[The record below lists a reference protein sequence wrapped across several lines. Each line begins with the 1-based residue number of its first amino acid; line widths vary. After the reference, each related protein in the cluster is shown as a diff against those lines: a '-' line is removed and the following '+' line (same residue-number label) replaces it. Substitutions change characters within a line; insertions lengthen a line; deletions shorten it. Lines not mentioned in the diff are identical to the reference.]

1 VADRLGGHDRVVWAT
16 DGKLTT
22 VRNRQTG
29 VTRAVLRHTSGEP
42 RGRWIPS
49 EPGYAPTRGTAPKS
63 ITTVDGEVVPDSDVV
78 RYTLLTKKG
87 QKSFGWASYSPED
100 LVEREKAFLDASAV
114 EHWRRDYEQL
124 DVAGRLHKLAGPAIG
139 YAVFAHGNE
148 KYVKLRQENG
158 TVADVDYEQFGEY
171 LQRDPGLK
179 RLGADQAVDL
189 HVCQAGSRAP
199 GGDALVVPRN
209 GQKVANIAGVRVRA
223 MPTKVAFEPPSGE
236 EPAVLWLANS
246 TDLPEV
252 FPRFFSPEPS
262 EERLQELAERYLLV
276 NGLSPDQPRE
286 RMVRM
291 VRAVNEIFGIDSTSE
306 PRLLEAFGRLER
318 MRLADEDYAG
328 QGRGGPLTWALL
340 EDIARRYAQQ
350 DGALEP
356 DEVGGWPLLSVM
368 REMLGKALAEKAGT
382 PGMALTEFL
391 TDSKSFTGPTD
402 LPAALDPAAWYD
414 GPLETW
420 EKHSSAPPAQSSGA
434 EEPEQPGPSGEPDNM
449 SDEVLQYPEGEWN
462 SPDSNEQTPSLD
474 TVDKALPVAP
484 STQATTSSLEP
495 LVSGGTRVPEFVSAS
510 KSPVGREGWW
520 PRRARAASARLDTE
534 MYDPAQDPLAG
545 EKLVGDVRWLG
556 GRRTLVRVDIRRVQA
571 FDGRWVRDLEIVLPV
586 RPGAG
591 FSAGELGAFEAGLSR
606 LLDERVN
613 IGFVLPA
620 SGDQL
625 NLGVRLVHAPGHR
638 QAVEISR
645 TEEPGS
651 SDQLHLRLH
660 TATAAADA
668 AVVADAD
675 AGGWVWDRQDDN
687 LVLHELLHY
696 AGVTDRYHDAES
708 LFRNV
713 PGKAD
718 ASGVMADLSAPADGR
733 LPADYLKAIEA
744 VTDSGPVVYDL
755 PLPVPGDTTEG
766 ETWSRERP
774 LTVSARRSGT
784 GTASVQAPWIYLSPL
799 GSTAPPALLDAG
811 SGPGPERDRWHLP
824 AYLESMRASGT
835 ATFHDLEGTGWIAEQ
850 IRANTS
856 GGSPQE
862 ILAALEEAP
871 ETFLGHGR
879 PFHLKGGDA
888 WYDVTVAMNRHPDE
902 PRPLLTVLDTPS
914 VRADATA
921 NSDMT
926 AHKAAVERSSLAMTG
941 RSTQNAQGW
950 ALSGNGYVL
959 VPVSH
964 TPLLLGASLHA
975 SLSLGQRV
983 TTRTERHASAHAQV
997 LASPE
1002 GTVEVPRRVQW
1013 SLRIQKAWVPNARS
1027 LTGDG
1032 RATATV
1038 PLAELVPQ
1046 KEPSRL
1052 GPATPVDQDTAR
1064 RIALAFSLQPL
1075 SVDPGAPYE
1084 GGRGV
1089 FDAVTAQLHPSLV
1102 GPGTQGRSDVHDAL
1116 RADVLTRKLPRML
1129 VGWTLSEDLASSW
1142 GKTSGGYRMRATVT
1156 QIAPVIRRAGAD
1168 RQGTRAGVPSFPA
1181 LVSMQSAARTHGV
1194 RDSDAS
1200 GGTVELGPGAGFIG
1214 GPFTPRVR
1222 FFLQPGLELAR
1233 SGWSGLSQEGTTLQG
1248 SEIDGDRVLY
1258 LAQLRLEVEGTGPT
1272 SPLTRRGPS
1281 VTNIRAW
1288 LYLRAQEAVD
1298 MGLPLPTGTKPGPLF
1313 THPGFDRTLTVGPSA
1328 TSTVWSGL
1336 DTAPLLERISDL
1348 FAGDGRL
1355 KGFLPAFGGRDDV
1368 PAWRS
1373 SETEGKRMRANWR
1386 ALENKLSSA
1395 YLSNHRKALL
1405 AGGVQAHL
1413 VRRGA
1418 LSVDH
1423 AVVRVRARQEAP
1435 SRYTGDVD
1443 DWGLLYGP
1451 GLTSELSAGHEKRR
1465 GVSLRFR
1472 LNSTVIPNHL
1482 YANAMFGGAHS
1493 NVRNG
1498 QGSTLIGTGGGTR
1511 TAGQP
1516 PTSGFDTEL
1525 ILDIDVTLMSRP
1537 SDWRRVATPGLPG
1550 RQTPPTQLIATTGP
1564 VTDRSTA
1571 SLSVDPVKVRLAAP
1585 ASLTYR
1591 GRPPGEASS
1600 PTGQLPQALP
1610 IAVPPLRGLS
1620 DMYEARWAPPRPGE
1634 RRLTQWL
1641 LLEDP
1646 GTAQFLHDRAL
1657 ELLTRASGGDDA
1669 LGAPELE
1676 SARKIEEV
1684 FGPDAVSEGF
1694 EIAAH
1699 HVWLADNL
1707 YFDRRVSDLRGAVG
1721 ARLHAVRPRVRH
1733 VADGPAID
1741 HLAVGGHQASGSRTK
1756 GSSASAELFLGGA
1769 GSFTQL
1775 VWQLGGTGYTR
1786 TWSRARQLSS
1796 GVSATVKYSTATEP
1810 GGRMVLVQA
1819 DLDVLMAAE
1828 VSVRGK
1834 TPTVETYGGKLPG
1847 VVSVWLS
1854 ETQVRELGMEQDL
1867 ADHLAGLAPKASPG
1881 PLAPPLPPGTPTTS
1895 AGQGEAG
1902 RSRTA
1907 PPAKSAGRPAGTPVD
1922 KAAHL
1927 RLVNN
1932 GAVTF
1937 GALEKA
1943 PDFTRLLPALRTEL
1957 ARLRGQK
1964 FADRLLPHHLVPDRH
1979 RNVQRLMTVLSRV
1992 GFRGLQAGAVDGG
2005 VPVTL
2010 YQPDGTVA
2018 YVARFTVE
2026 RGPGVFHDRP
2036 ADRKSLIA
2044 TAEAGLEHSQG
2055 TVRSVT
2061 DTGSVST
2068 FGVPSIAGG
2077 ERGIGFHNAALSIG
2091 STTSAGHTTSANSGL
2106 KNKLT
2111 APADTPVLRMRH
2123 PLTAHLELFA
2133 PGQDEG
2139 GGPAAA
2145 VPLPAPAEGEDDRWL
2160 LHRMLEADVR
2170 ALAGV
2175 RPPRP
2180 LPAPERLPVVDLPP
2194 LARWQETG
2202 TPVPPESQVLSFA
2215 DTAQARTGLRRL
2227 LTGLKASKDF
2237 RTTGTV
2243 PALTVDEVLATE
2255 WITTA
2260 LPTLAAVG
2268 GFLPDD
2274 LVSGLPKGEGLRLR
2288 AGARFTNGEI
2298 LGVGDPMEFEYTPG
2312 VTLGR
2317 PRRTAEGAVTANVA
2331 AVSSG
2336 SPSVGGGWLNSQAGI
2351 MQMHTVTG
2359 NRETARTTVSESAQ
2373 SSGELPR
2380 MTVTEESVLVQFD
2393 VDLRLRTERDDSAR
2407 PVDGEPEDTSAGGIE
2422 IPLRSPMV
2430 LRMTRS
2436 SAERLLAAGHIADPA
2451 LHLPDEARASLAATD
2466 EDLPFAVSQ
2475 APPGYGGRAAPT
2487 VRSGVQPGSVTD
2499 PRQRL
2504 LHEVFG
2510 VQLNDERF
2518 GEYLAGLEVL
2528 EAVRASD
2535 AEFRRQPL
2543 GASVLRKM
2551 AHRVLRLSDGQP
2563 VTVDGLWKLYN
2574 VAQEA
2579 WTAGRAGSVVAVAA
2593 YYLDRHLGVFSGPD
2607 YVAGPNN
2614 GSVPGR
2620 NWLGGRIPPLDVDH
2634 GGYLGGPREVM
2645 KWAGQRPYVL
2655 LANGGPLGVQVADH
2669 RGDRHWVGAEE
2680 LAELLRHDPVMPGDG
2695 PVVFLVS
2702 LAGAGG
2708 LELPRLVAERLG
2720 GRNRVVWAT
2729 DGKLAFEAD
2738 SQTGFTRLVL
2748 DNRMRAEMPVGK
2760 WIPSRP
2766 GYVHLPGAEPGFF
2779 RTVDGEEY
2787 PDGRVMWYTIS
2798 RPDNAETMGRSS
2810 LGPQATAQD
2819 AEHEHPFMLHMGLW
2833 VRGFDGPNV
2842 IGRAHNLGGP
2852 QIGYWAVAH
2861 GLKDAVELWLTD
2873 GTEVRV
2879 DHEQFGG
2886 LLRRRPSFQKLRA
2899 DQAVQLHVC
2908 HGGSLFP
2915 AGDRLEMVRNGQL
2928 VANAAGRM
2936 VRATPGEVEIEP
2948 PTADGR
2954 PAALL
2959 LWNPTEVP
2967 EVFPRLFF
2975 PEPSG
2980 RVLEGLTGRYLGGPD
2995 GVLPAQP
3002 EERMLRMMRA
3012 VNEIFG
3018 IDPASDPRLLE
3029 AFGRLERMRLADRNY
3044 AGERGGPLT
3053 WGLLEEIAG
3062 QYAQRQE
3069 RWQRSG
3075 VPSGWPLLRV
3085 MREMLGKALDPWAL
3099 SPGMTL
3105 TWFLEHSSRVAAVRL
3120 PRALDP
3126 AFWDD
3131 GPSDA
3136 WQEIQTPAFSPPVDS
3151 SVLRGT
3157 RVPEFV
3163 SPSEDPVGREGW
3175 WSRREWAAA
3184 ARLVTEIYDPAR
3196 DPFDAGRP
3204 AGTIRLVGRHT
3215 LVRADVRRVQA
3226 VDGRWVRDLEIVLP
3240 VRPGDGFAAG
3250 ELAGFEAGLNT
3261 LLDERVNIGFVLPV
3275 SGDQLNLGVRLVH
3288 VPEYRQAV
3296 EISRAGEPGRSD
3308 QLHFRL
3314 HTTTDA
3320 ERSAG
3325 HRLSDD
3331 NMVLHELLHYA
3342 GVTDRYHDPE
3352 SLFRDVPGRAFTS
3365 GTMADLSAPAD
3376 GRLPADYLKAI
3387 ETATDSGPV
3396 VYDLPLS
3403 APVPGDT
3410 TEGEKWFRERQL
3422 TVSARQSGTATV
3434 PVDASRIHLSPHGST
3449 VPPVPLHEGFVSGG
3463 LPDRAGALLAASAQA
3478 LVSPTTAETAPD
3490 LVDTEDVVERTMS
3503 AEGVLPTGMGRD
3515 DFEML
3520 RAEVVRE
3527 LRRLGWGGD
3536 PVTAAR
3542 VARLHDGLP
3551 AWRRRGTVR
3560 ARGEAIAQI
3569 IRTGEPARLL
3579 GGGSG
3584 LEGEYTYL
3592 VSLPAGLGLED
3603 MDGVAL
3609 ATGPDGALVVVET
3622 KEVYI
3627 GPSGRYYRQ
3636 QHEARAA
3643 GGSGAAVEMPILET
3657 IIGVARNL
3665 PGEDL
3670 RVGFDQVF
3678 LAYEDAERSF
3688 DAIRGERG
3696 SPPSTPIEEVLR
3708 WENGWQI
3715 TDDGQGT
3722 LLGPRPI
3729 GDWPGAH
3736 VHYNIGV
3743 PLAVMHRFLEHVR
3756 DNTWRD
3762 RSRGYLTRDHLS
3774 DALLF
3779 ADTIAM
3785 RFISWKNLQGQIPQ
3799 NLESLRSLVGIGDL
3813 EVQVLRGHAT
3823 LLYEFAAMLAT
3834 AYSSEGLDKVHAAVL
3849 PRHAPDVMLQGLPD
3863 RVQNYLRSDQG
3874 VFLDTFENYFLNRIA
3889 RFNATRGRGAVGNEQ
3904 SVRPL
3909 RVVKG
3914 YLRSGLDISA
3924 QRVDVN
3930 DLTGMNI
3937 LGGLDVNNGST
3948 LPLTVVEVRS
3958 YMERHVDCAAAKEY
3972 HNNLVDFA
3980 NYLYINMAM
3989 RLHYP
3994 PSRDLEKLRQVY
4006 ESRFGRRP
4014 GPSQMGSIGGVRGG
4028 TRDTGV
4034 DPVAAG
4040 WPVGRAVTVEGPR
4053 RGGVDE
4059 VPVSEVPEMS
4069 SGAGKAAERWF
4080 VRSSEHSSAPGYE
4093 YSDASR
4099 IALPDGEVLSGKE
4112 WMRFGDDFVHM
4123 PSGAL
4128 LRGDSGWIGRVANM
4142 ESLRDVIV
4150 VLDTEAAPY
4159 TLVAD
4164 ASALFLVPMKTGGQA
4179 VRIALPG
4186 NTALAEGM
4194 ADISDASVIR
4204 DLPPTVNAPDV
4215 AHPDARSVAGAAGE
4229 LDWSARVLFHDIRDA
4244 KGRIVGRATFT
4255 PDDWK
4260 HREPAL
4266 SGVGDATDYVEWRRS
4281 SDGRLDSG
4289 VRPLPLPNR
4298 PRFYVAGHGTREGVE
4313 VIGRD
4318 GTPLPLG
4325 QDGLVRIVES
4335 WSRSAK
4341 LSSDTLLVL
4350 LACGPMNTD
4359 VGRRLAAVTG
4369 LTVVQPRWSAA
4380 ATPPLD
4386 GRPARLHMLE
4396 APDGSPGGLVLHHP
4410 GGRSETYEPDG
4421 TQGRTA
4427 TDVRDATSY
4436 PRREHHLSGRQRP
4449 NAASTTPPAYAKRT
4463 EIVHKG
4469 RPRGRNWTGADI
4481 DELDMSVTHV
4491 YQQVGQREL
4500 KLISDHP
4507 APWGSGAWTVVADG
4521 DAGHVMFPGPDGRPA
4536 RVPVEQAA
4544 AWVLNDPGLTRYP
4557 PDADVVLIVPGVGGQ
4572 QMTLVRDIANGTG
4585 RRVWATYG
4593 EARAFR
4599 PPRRRGISALGDRRR
4614 HVAALVSRVSAGKLV
4629 GEEPPLGTWLVV
4641 DPAPGALPP
4650 VPAAGFRTM
4659 GGEQIPD
4666 SEVHVRP
4673 AVTANRLF
4681 GGVSME
4687 DDSRGNE
4694 SATMLT
4700 TREIAK
4706 VTHQHMSGADMDS
4719 EYLPR
4724 ELIAA
4729 VRYRMSNH
4737 GLPGAAQ
4744 LHLKSG
4750 RTVGL
4755 SGREYAQWLGRQR
4768 GIRELDGKAQIWL
4781 NVCWSASATDRAL
4794 PPSFGEAAPSEH
4806 LYVAD
4811 PLEPVIPAL
4820 GQEVANVVQRIVWGG
4835 TRPTGFDFNAVDGS
4849 VLTPLTHIA
4858 AADGTRGRLVKFKP
4872 EPPTDQLGA
4881 LAVAAGLWP
4890 AGTAVPAGVGATAL
4904 RLTRALREVFGL
4916 EVEDDAHLPDGTYAR
4931 RLRGVGA
4938 LERMRANDPELGRL
4952 TPFTLD
4958 LLDHVARAHS
4968 GLHPTAKPDIEHY
4981 RSVLKY
4987 AVRQVQRSER
4997 SALLATWSIP
5007 WLDESLRVFA
5017 DAEKRA
5023 DRVREIL
5030 GVAPAASLEG
5040 RDFTR
5045 AFWSSVRATA
5055 YMQTLGAAGHRSLA
5069 AAALHLTV
5077 PPTEAH
5083 VKQWRLLLAASGAA
5097 GRDITDPVAVGVYDL
5112 VRRGA
5117 LSKATM
5123 LPVAGRETPSARNW
5137 TRARLRQLTDAQ
5149 VQQLARNAKG
5159 ALYVEG
5165 MLRAPWAADAE
5176 YTAPYVVLAEPN
5188 PTGVDLTLPGDVT
5201 LVVSLQELAE
5211 LIRLDHVHLSLPPTS
5226 PVVLGISG
5234 AGYWGDLMRDVTY
5247 GTGRDVV
5254 APYVSLAFAGAPTA
5268 LSQVPSDGPA
5278 GWIWHRW
5285 TSASGPAAPQGSV
5298 MRQTFSGRPDARE
5311 RAGAHPAY
5319 APDTLTDRTQS
5330 PTSTSSTAAFSSS
5343 PLLVQDG
5350 ADREH
5355 LVVRGDGRSLA
5366 LALSDA
5372 LRSRPSQRP
5381 ENGGGIPWPVAD
5393 GTTDADAVAAGF
5405 DSWLDT
5411 QLTEDSDGDGA
5422 QAVSGLLPADDG
5434 TVVTETDLRDAGVVL
5449 DAGRQMRLVL
5459 SGNAMSLAELGLSPV
5474 QRLRLL
5480 LHGPQSPEATYARAV
5495 LAARKLGIRLVFT
5508 GADGTEHGIGEVT
5521 APVIRLLSDDW
5532 HRPFLPEQGE

>member
-1 VADRLGGHDRVVWAT
+1 VADRLGGHNRVVWAT

-49 EPGYAPTRGTAPKS
+49 EPGYAPSRGTAPKS
-63 ITTVDGEVVPDSDVV
+63 ITTVDGEVVPDGDVV
-78 RYTLLTKKG
+78 RYVLLTKKG
-87 QKSFGWASYSPED
+87 QKNFGWASHSPKD
-100 LVEREKAFLDASAV
+100 LVEREKAFLDTSAV
-114 EHWRRDYEQL
+114 EHWRRYREQP
-124 DVAGRLHKLAGPAIG
+124 DVAGPVHKLEGPAIG
-139 YAVFAHGNE
+139 YVVVAHGNE
-148 KYVKLRQENG
+148 RYVTLQQENG
-158 TVADVDYEQFGEY
+158 TVAEVDYEQFGKY

-179 RLGADQAVDL
+179 WLGADQAVYL
-189 HVCQAGSRAP
+189 HICHAGSRALD
-199 GGDALVVPRN
+199 GDALVVPRN

-223 MPTKVAFEPPSGE
+223 VPTEVAYEVPSETLSGAK
-236 EPAVLWLANS
+236 PAVLWLANS

-262 EERLQELAERYLLV
+262 EERLQELAEQHLLV

-291 VRAVNEIFGIDSTSE
+291 VRAVNEIFGIDFTSE

-350 DGALEP
+350 EGALEP
-356 DEVGGWPLLSVM
+356 DEVGGWRLLSVM
-368 REMLGKALAEKAGT
+368 REMLGKALDEKAGT

-391 TDSKSFTGPTD
+391 TDSKSFTGLTD
-402 LPAALDPAAWYD
+402 LPAALDPAIWDD
-414 GPLETW
+414 GPSETW
-420 EKHSSAPPAQSSGA
+420 GEYSSAPPAQSSGA

-449 SDEVLQYPEGEWN
+449 SDEVPQYPEGEWN
-462 SPDSNEQTPSLD
+462 SPDSDEQTSSLD

-495 LVSGGTRVPEFVSAS
+495 LVSGGTRVPEFVSPLSDPIGKEAWWSRRVWAAPAWWVTEVYDPARDPLAGERTVGGGRLLGGRHTLVRAGIRRVQAVDGRWVRDMEIVLPVRPGDGFTAGELGAFEAGLNTLLDERLNVGFVLPASHDQLNIGVRLLHAPGHRQAVEISRTGEPGRSDQLHFRLHTATTDAERQAGYRLSDDNMVLHELLHYAGVADRYLDPESLFRDVPGRAFASGVMADLSAPADGRLPADYLKAIETATDSGPVVYDLPLSAPIPGDLTEGEKWSQERQLTVSARQSGAGAVPVPVRAPWVYLSPPGSMAPPVLLHAGSGPGGLPDTTDTFLAATDEDLLFGAGRAPESGYGNQAVSTVLEHRAHLLHTAFAVQWGDGRFSEYLAGLEVLEAVRAADAELRRQPLDASVLKKMAHRVLRLSAGQPVGIGDLWKLYGVVQDAWSAGRAGSVVAIAAFYLDRYLGVFSGPKHVKTYNGRVRGRNWWPEPVTPFDPTRVGTYAGDGGVRLEYTKWSDSKPYVLLAEGNRKGVMAVGRDGTYWVEAEELAELLRYDPAMPATGPVVLFVDRAAEGGLEFPRLVADRLGGENRVVWATSGELTFVSNPGTGQHFGVLKHRRPVAPVGTWIPSRPGEVSPPGRRAEFRARNGQVYADSDLMRYMLPTEDGMDVHGWGSYTPEEAAAREEIVFPRVPAAKHWVRFYRHRRLAGPPHRLEGPEVGYTVFAHGDRTVVALRLRESGAQVLVDHEEFGGILRRDPGLRRLRADQAVALQVCYAATRAPNVDALVVPRNGQKVANAAGVAVRAVTSMTGYAPPLSGSPEALVLWHDTDVPERVPRVFFPEPSGEELQRLAKKYLSLNGLLPNDPLDHMTRMVRIVRAIDEIFGDGPFEWIDGRTGERTYKRSYEQLLTAFGTLESLRLVDRNYAAESGPLTWGLLERITSWYAHYGGVPLPGAPGGRSPFWVMREMLGKALNPWARSPGMTLTWFLTHAANLADPTVPLPLVMDPARWDDGPPETWVDPGPPSAPPPQATLLPLDGDTVTRLAYMDEASAFPSSRAPESLVSGGTRVPEFVSAS

-520 PRRARAASARLDTE
+520 PRRARAASARLNTE
-534 MYDPAQDPLAG
+534 IYDPAQDPLAG
-545 EKLVGDVRWLG
+545 EELVGNVRRLG

-591 FSAGELGAFEAGLSR
+591 FSAGELGAFEAGLSK

-755 PLPVPGDTTEG
+755 PLPVPGDTSEG

-784 GTASVQAPWIYLSPL
+784 GTASVQAPWIYLFPP

-811 SGPGPERDRWHLP
+811 SGPGPERARWHLP

-902 PRPLLTVLDTPS
+902 PRPLFTVLDTPS

-1002 GTVEVPRRVQW
+1002 GTVDVPRRVQW

-1129 VGWTLSEDLASSW
+1129 AGWTLSEDLASSW

-1288 LYLRAQEAVD
+1288 LYLRAQEAAD

-1313 THPGFDRTLTVGPSA
+1313 THPGFDRTLTVGASA

-1620 DMYEARWAPPRPGE
+1620 DMYEARWAPPQPGE

-1657 ELLTRASGGDDA
+1657 ELLTRASGGDGA

-1741 HLAVGGHQASGSRTK
+1741 HQAVGGHQASGSRTK

-1957 ARLRGQK
+1957 ARLRGRK

-2499 PRQRL
+2499 PRQPL

-2510 VQLNDERF
+2510 VQLD
-2518 GEYLAGLEVL
+2518 
-2528 EAVRASD
+2528 
-2535 AEFRRQPL
+2535 
-2543 GASVLRKM
+2543 
-2551 AHRVLRLSDGQP
+2551 
-2563 VTVDGLWKLYN
+2563 
-2574 VAQEA
+2574 
-2579 WTAGRAGSVVAVAA
+2579 
-2593 YYLDRHLGVFSGPD
+2593 
-2607 YVAGPNN
+2607 
-2614 GSVPGR
+2614 
-2620 NWLGGRIPPLDVDH
+2620 
-2634 GGYLGGPREVM
+2634 
-2645 KWAGQRPYVL
+2645 
-2655 LANGGPLGVQVADH
+2655 
-2669 RGDRHWVGAEE
+2669 
-2680 LAELLRHDPVMPGDG
+2680 
-2695 PVVFLVS
+2695 
-2702 LAGAGG
+2702 
-2708 LELPRLVAERLG
+2708 
-2720 GRNRVVWAT
+2720 
-2729 DGKLAFEAD
+2729 
-2738 SQTGFTRLVL
+2738 
-2748 DNRMRAEMPVGK
+2748 
-2760 WIPSRP
+2760 
-2766 GYVHLPGAEPGFF
+2766 
-2779 RTVDGEEY
+2779 
-2787 PDGRVMWYTIS
+2787 
-2798 RPDNAETMGRSS
+2798 
-2810 LGPQATAQD
+2810 
-2819 AEHEHPFMLHMGLW
+2819 
-2833 VRGFDGPNV
+2833 
-2842 IGRAHNLGGP
+2842 
-2852 QIGYWAVAH
+2852 
-2861 GLKDAVELWLTD
+2861 
-2873 GTEVRV
+2873 
-2879 DHEQFGG
+2879 
-2886 LLRRRPSFQKLRA
+2886 
-2899 DQAVQLHVC
+2899 
-2908 HGGSLFP
+2908 
-2915 AGDRLEMVRNGQL
+2915 
-2928 VANAAGRM
+2928 
-2936 VRATPGEVEIEP
+2936 
-2948 PTADGR
+2948 
-2954 PAALL
+2954 
-2959 LWNPTEVP
+2959 
-2967 EVFPRLFF
+2967 
-2975 PEPSG
+2975 
-2980 RVLEGLTGRYLGGPD
+2980 
-2995 GVLPAQP
+2995 
-3002 EERMLRMMRA
+3002 
-3012 VNEIFG
+3012 
-3018 IDPASDPRLLE
+3018 
-3029 AFGRLERMRLADRNY
+3029 
-3044 AGERGGPLT
+3044 
-3053 WGLLEEIAG
+3053 
-3062 QYAQRQE
+3062 
-3069 RWQRSG
+3069 
-3075 VPSGWPLLRV
+3075 
-3085 MREMLGKALDPWAL
+3085 
-3099 SPGMTL
+3099 
-3105 TWFLEHSSRVAAVRL
+3105 
-3120 PRALDP
+3120 
-3126 AFWDD
+3126 
-3131 GPSDA
+3131 
-3136 WQEIQTPAFSPPVDS
+3136 
-3151 SVLRGT
+3151 
-3157 RVPEFV
+3157 
-3163 SPSEDPVGREGW
+3163 
-3175 WSRREWAAA
+3175 
-3184 ARLVTEIYDPAR
+3184 
-3196 DPFDAGRP
+3196 
-3204 AGTIRLVGRHT
+3204 
-3215 LVRADVRRVQA
+3215 
-3226 VDGRWVRDLEIVLP
+3226 
-3240 VRPGDGFAAG
+3240 
-3250 ELAGFEAGLNT
+3250 
-3261 LLDERVNIGFVLPV
+3261 
-3275 SGDQLNLGVRLVH
+3275 
-3288 VPEYRQAV
+3288 
-3296 EISRAGEPGRSD
+3296 
-3308 QLHFRL
+3308 
-3314 HTTTDA
+3314 
-3320 ERSAG
+3320 
-3325 HRLSDD
+3325 
-3331 NMVLHELLHYA
+3331 
-3342 GVTDRYHDPE
+3342 
-3352 SLFRDVPGRAFTS
+3352 
-3365 GTMADLSAPAD
+3365 
-3376 GRLPADYLKAI
+3376 
-3387 ETATDSGPV
+3387 
-3396 VYDLPLS
+3396 
-3403 APVPGDT
+3403 
-3410 TEGEKWFRERQL
+3410 
-3422 TVSARQSGTATV
+3422 
-3434 PVDASRIHLSPHGST
+3434 
-3449 VPPVPLHEGFVSGG
+3449 
-3463 LPDRAGALLAASAQA
+3463 
-3478 LVSPTTAETAPD
+3478 
-3490 LVDTEDVVERTMS
+3490 
-3503 AEGVLPTGMGRD
+3503 
-3515 DFEML
+3515 
-3520 RAEVVRE
+3520 
-3527 LRRLGWGGD
+3527 
-3536 PVTAAR
+3536 
-3542 VARLHDGLP
+3542 
-3551 AWRRRGTVR
+3551 
-3560 ARGEAIAQI
+3560 
-3569 IRTGEPARLL
+3569 
-3579 GGGSG
+3579 
-3584 LEGEYTYL
+3584 
-3592 VSLPAGLGLED
+3592 
-3603 MDGVAL
+3603 
-3609 ATGPDGALVVVET
+3609 
-3622 KEVYI
+3622 
-3627 GPSGRYYRQ
+3627 
-3636 QHEARAA
+3636 
-3643 GGSGAAVEMPILET
+3643 
-3657 IIGVARNL
+3657 
-3665 PGEDL
+3665 
-3670 RVGFDQVF
+3670 
-3678 LAYEDAERSF
+3678 
-3688 DAIRGERG
+3688 
-3696 SPPSTPIEEVLR
+3696 
-3708 WENGWQI
+3708 
-3715 TDDGQGT
+3715 
-3722 LLGPRPI
+3722 
-3729 GDWPGAH
+3729 
-3736 VHYNIGV
+3736 
-3743 PLAVMHRFLEHVR
+3743 
-3756 DNTWRD
+3756 
-3762 RSRGYLTRDHLS
+3762 
-3774 DALLF
+3774 
-3779 ADTIAM
+3779 
-3785 RFISWKNLQGQIPQ
+3785 
-3799 NLESLRSLVGIGDL
+3799 
-3813 EVQVLRGHAT
+3813 
-3823 LLYEFAAMLAT
+3823 
-3834 AYSSEGLDKVHAAVL
+3834 
-3849 PRHAPDVMLQGLPD
+3849 
-3863 RVQNYLRSDQG
+3863 
-3874 VFLDTFENYFLNRIA
+3874 
-3889 RFNATRGRGAVGNEQ
+3889 
-3904 SVRPL
+3904 
-3909 RVVKG
+3909 
-3914 YLRSGLDISA
+3914 
-3924 QRVDVN
+3924 
-3930 DLTGMNI
+3930 
-3937 LGGLDVNNGST
+3937 
-3948 LPLTVVEVRS
+3948 
-3958 YMERHVDCAAAKEY
+3958 
-3972 HNNLVDFA
+3972 
-3980 NYLYINMAM
+3980 
-3989 RLHYP
+3989 
-3994 PSRDLEKLRQVY
+3994 
-4006 ESRFGRRP
+4006 
-4014 GPSQMGSIGGVRGG
+4014 
-4028 TRDTGV
+4028 
-4034 DPVAAG
+4034 
-4040 WPVGRAVTVEGPR
+4040 
-4053 RGGVDE
+4053 
-4059 VPVSEVPEMS
+4059 
-4069 SGAGKAAERWF
+4069 
-4080 VRSSEHSSAPGYE
+4080 
-4093 YSDASR
+4093 
-4099 IALPDGEVLSGKE
+4099 
-4112 WMRFGDDFVHM
+4112 
-4123 PSGAL
+4123 
-4128 LRGDSGWIGRVANM
+4128 
-4142 ESLRDVIV
+4142 
-4150 VLDTEAAPY
+4150 
-4159 TLVAD
+4159 
-4164 ASALFLVPMKTGGQA
+4164 
-4179 VRIALPG
+4179 
-4186 NTALAEGM
+4186 
-4194 ADISDASVIR
+4194 
-4204 DLPPTVNAPDV
+4204 DV

-4260 HREPAL
+4260 HRKPAL

-4318 GTPLPLG
+4318 GMPLPLG

-4359 VGRRLAAVTG
+4359 VGRRLATVTG

-4380 ATPPLD
+4380 ATPPRD

-4410 GGRSETYEPDG
+4410 GGRSETYAPDG

-4427 TDVRDATSY
+4427 TDARDATSY

-4614 HVAALVSRVSAGKLV
+4614 HVAALVSRVPAGKLV
-4629 GEEPPLGTWLVV
+4629 GEEPPLGAWLVV

-4659 GGEQIPD
+4659 VGEQIPD

-5055 YMQTLGAAGHRSLA
+5055 YMQTLGAADHRSLA

-5298 MRQTFSGRPDARE
+5298 TRQTFSGRPDARE

-5330 PTSTSSTAAFSSS
+5330 PTSTSSTATFSSS

-5366 LALSDA
+5366 LALSGA
-5372 LRSRPSQRP
+5372 LRSHPSQRP
-5381 ENGGGIPWPVAD
+5381 EDDGDVPWPVAD

-5411 QLTEDSDGDGA
+5411 QLTDDSDGDGA

-5508 GADGTEHGIGEVT
+5508 GADGTEHGVGEVT